1 MQFGL
6 TLQPLPSKAKC
17 RQCQVDSKQERR
29 QKSGSE
35 AQVGGAAGTGA
46 RLRARRQLAVLGAAR
61 VSKEKERT
69 KKQVIGLASS
79 KPLVYQTREEWG
91 WGGPLSFQNPY
102 SLSICLKVTGK
113 HFRGRHGSELDL
125 PW

>member
-6 TLQPLPSKAKC
+6 TPQPLPSKAKC

-46 RLRARRQLAVLGAAR
+46 RLRARLSKAAGCAGCSPGFQR
-61 VSKEKERT
+61 EGKDKEAGDQSGV
-69 KKQVIGLASS
+69 KQAS
-79 KPLVYQTREEWG
+79 
-91 WGGPLSFQNPY
+91 
-102 SLSICLKVTGK
+102 CLP
-113 HFRGRHGSELDL
+113 D
-125 PW
+125 